1 MSYEAITVYSRMT
14 YTNGLSYT
22 FPYASV
28 TCASRYPDPREHP
41 SVRAPQAGP
50 QAPKPLSCGILHS
63 AMCRPADPDR
73 RNRAAGVRFGML
85 ARRFWPAIILCAF
98 ALLSALPP
106 ALAVPPENFLL
117 ETPRIRVQDNMLVLD
132 LSVSVDS
139 EDGLRDLLKDG
150 ASLALNVTVTIERN
164 SSWWKNAEI
173 SSTSYLSH
181 LRHDPLTRDFLV
193 TIPGTEQQLRDRS
206 LIRLLHSSWRA
217 FSLTVIPVRFLEVHG
232 QDSAFSVT
240 CSFSLRHTHVP
251 PWLESNSVFWSSDIV
266 KPEQRTVML
275 RLPAINGTDDQESLN
290 MPSQ

>member
-1 MSYEAITVYSRMT
+1 MT
-14 YTNGLSYT
+14 YTNGLSYIL
-22 FPYASV
+22 PYASV
-28 TCASRYPDPREHP
+28 TRRPKHP
-41 SVRAPQAGP
+41 VPKGQTAVRAPQVGP
-50 QAPKPLSCGILHS
+50 QAGKSLPCGISHT
-63 AMCRPADPDR
+63 AMSRTAAPNR
-73 RNRAAGVRFGML
+73 QNRANGVRHRTL

-98 ALLSALPP
+98 ALLSALPA
-106 ALAVPPENFLL
+106 ALAVPPRNFLL
-117 ETPRIRVQDNMLVLD
+117 ETPRIRVQDDMLVLD

-150 ASLALNVTVTIERN
+150 ASLALDITVTIELNR
-164 SSWWKNAEI
+164 SWWKNAEI

-193 TIPGTEQQLRDRS
+193 TIPGTERQSRDRN
-206 LIRLLHSSWRA
+206 LIRLLHSSWRS

-232 QDSAFSVT
+232 PDSAFSVT
-240 CSFSLRHTHVP
+240 CSFSLRHTQVP

-275 RLPAINGTDDQESLN
+275 RLSAINGADDQDALN